1 MQIEGR
7 NAVSEYIRQNGKVD
21 TLYISKDSKEGSI
34 KKIFALAKEQKILI
48 KTVDK
53 AKLDSMSE
61 THNHQ
66 GVILVTNDYSYSNLS
81 ELISDSSFIVI
92 LDEIEDPRNMGA
104 IIRSAECAGA
114 DGIIIPKRRSASIN
128 SVVEKTSAGAVS
140 HIKIARVTNIV
151 NAIEELK
158 KSGFWLYGLDMSGE
172 TFYKTEFSGKVA
184 IVVGNEGNGIGR
196 LVKEKCD
203 FMISIPMYGKI
214 QSLNAS
220 AAASVVL
227 FEIAKQKFEK

>member
-104 IIRSAECAGA
+104 IIRSA

-172 TFYKTEFSGKVA
+172 TFYKTEFSGKIA

>member
-1 MQIEGR
+1 M
-7 NAVSEYIRQNGKVD
+7 
-21 TLYISKDSKEGSI
+21 
-34 KKIFALAKEQKILI
+34 
-48 KTVDK
+48 
-53 AKLDSMSE
+53 
-61 THNHQ
+61 
-66 GVILVTNDYSYSNLS
+66 
-81 ELISDSSFIVI
+81 
-92 LDEIEDPRNMGA
+92 
-104 IIRSAECAGA
+104 
-114 DGIIIPKRRSASIN
+114 
-128 SVVEKTSAGAVS
+128 VEKTSAGAVS

-172 TFYKTEFSGKVA
+172 TFYKTEFSGKIA